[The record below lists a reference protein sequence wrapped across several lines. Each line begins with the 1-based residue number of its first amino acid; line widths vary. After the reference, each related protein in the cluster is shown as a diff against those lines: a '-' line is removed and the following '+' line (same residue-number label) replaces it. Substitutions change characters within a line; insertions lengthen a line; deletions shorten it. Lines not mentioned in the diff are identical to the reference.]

1 MSFIQMMALTPTL
14 SGVRGKTLAKAKAKT
29 CVRACS
35 RSRLVTKAC
44 SDVNSDLLSMIT
56 LYLCNKTPSC
66 LDYVHI
72 PDWPAQVRT
81 VINMRNIQENVDL
94 NGYDGL
100 VLKELLD
107 GQQETV
113 KAILDALSTLHDV
126 KKELEQ
132 YKQDAGLS

>member
-1 MSFIQMMALTPTL
+1 
-14 SGVRGKTLAKAKAKT
+14 
-29 CVRACS
+29 
-35 RSRLVTKAC
+35 
-44 SDVNSDLLSMIT
+44 MIT